1 MKKGYV
7 YILTNK
13 FNRVLYVGV
22 TSGIVKRIEEH
33 HLKLVAGF
41 TRKYNL
47 TKLVFVEEFPTIL
60 EAIEAEKKIKA
71 GSRKKKL
78 HLIKEQNPKWVDLSQ
93 LL

>member
-22 TSGIVKRIEEH
+22 TSGIVKRIEE
-33 HLKLVAGF
+33 
-41 TRKYNL
+41 
-47 TKLVFVEEFPTIL
+47 
-60 EAIEAEKKIKA
+60 
-71 GSRKKKL
+71 
-78 HLIKEQNPKWVDLSQ
+78 QNPKWVDLSQ

>member
-22 TSGIVKRIEEH
+22 TSFIIKRIKEH
-33 HLKLVAGF
+33 QLKLVEGF
-41 TRKYNL
+41 TKKYNL
-47 TKLVFVEEFPTIL
+47 TKLIYVEEFPSII
-60 EAIEAEKKIKA
+60 EAIEAEKKIKS

-78 HLIKEQNPKWVDLSQ
+78 KLIKDQNPEWADLSQ

>member
-22 TSGIVKRIEEH
+22 TNDIVRRTEAH
-33 HLKLVAGF
+33 QLKLVQGF
-41 TRKYNL
+41 TKKYNL
-47 TKLVFVEEFPTIL
+47 SKLVYFEEFPSII
-60 EAIEAEKKIKA
+60 EAIEVEKKIKA

-78 HLIKEQNPKWVDLSQ
+78 KFIKEQNPTWNDLSQ